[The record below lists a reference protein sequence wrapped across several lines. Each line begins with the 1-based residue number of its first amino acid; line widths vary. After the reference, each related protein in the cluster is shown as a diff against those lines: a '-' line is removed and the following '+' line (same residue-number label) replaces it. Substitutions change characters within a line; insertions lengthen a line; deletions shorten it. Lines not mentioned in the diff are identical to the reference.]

1 MTILSAGIIGFI
13 IGWLFQLMIDFWYF
27 RRSDGEN
34 DVLRGALDAER
45 QRVQAL
51 EAELA
56 KGRS

>member
-1 MTILSAGIIGFI
+1 MTILTAGIIGFI
-13 IGWLFQLMIDFWYF
+13 IGWLFQLMIDYWYF